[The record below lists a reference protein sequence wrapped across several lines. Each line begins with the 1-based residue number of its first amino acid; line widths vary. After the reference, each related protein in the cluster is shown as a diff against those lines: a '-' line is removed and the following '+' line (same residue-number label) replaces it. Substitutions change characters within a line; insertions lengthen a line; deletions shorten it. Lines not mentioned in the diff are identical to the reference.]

1 MKQFNNFNENKNY
14 GLQESQKYILDA
26 PQDVIT
32 IDMSENNYIN
42 IEDTDSFKKIPRLA
56 HNLEEMV
63 HQRGEY
69 FIDDIAKL

>member
-1 MKQFNNFNENKNY
+1 
-14 GLQESQKYILDA
+14 
-26 PQDVIT
+26 
-32 IDMSENNYIN
+32 MSENNYIN

-63 HQRGEY
+63 HQRGVY